1 MQTGKCSKLQIEIRA
16 DRNLCRSNTEQS
28 EIFADPK
35 IAERKLC
42 RSKSVQTG
50 KCSRL
55 QIEIRADRNLS
66 RSKSVQI
73 GKGADRKKSISKPY
87 CPTFKLLHDL
97 SRIEILIN
105 TKKAMKW
112 SRPKACMVS
121 VVIIFVFFLSAWVCY
136 RVCSRQMAFTFI
148 QSLLSYLQ

>member
-1 MQTGKCSKLQIEIRA
+1 MQIKICADWKMFKIA
-16 DRNLCRSNTEQS
+16 DRNLYRSNTEQS

-55 QIEIRADRNLS
+55 QIEICADRNPC

-73 GKGADRKKSISKPY
+73 GKGADRKKSISNPY
-87 CPTFKLLHDL
+87 CPMGSAKF
-97 SRIEILIN
+97 
-105 TKKAMKW
+105 
-112 SRPKACMVS
+112 
-121 VVIIFVFFLSAWVCY
+121 FFLKAEQFFHLESD
-136 RVCSRQMAFTFI
+136 ME
-148 QSLLSYLQ
+148 